1 MPSQSS
7 SPNPPSSNI
16 SPQIKLPNSTAS
28 LRIRF
33 EQAMKRGLT
42 LKELKD
48 EFREIDPKN
57 LSQRISALG
66 YQKHYLTNEEYKHIL
81 ARRKIQNET
90 TT

>member
-1 MPSQSS
+1 
-7 SPNPPSSNI
+7 
-16 SPQIKLPNSTAS
+16 
-28 LRIRF
+28 
-33 EQAMKRGLT
+33 MKRGLT